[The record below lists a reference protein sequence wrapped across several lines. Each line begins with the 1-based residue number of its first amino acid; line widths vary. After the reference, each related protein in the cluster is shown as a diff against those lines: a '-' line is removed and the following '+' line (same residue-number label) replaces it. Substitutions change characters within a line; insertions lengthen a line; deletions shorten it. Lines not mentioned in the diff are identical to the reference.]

1 MARGRYLPLTISVD
15 DGVCLWVDARLL
27 IDQWQH
33 PQVATFQADVTLSQ
47 GYHRVRL
54 EYFKAGVGAAVQ
66 LSWAALR

>member
-1 MARGRYLPLTISVD
+1 
-15 DGVCLWVDARLL
+15 VCLWVDARLL